1 MARALG
7 ALVWPGRGRV
17 VTRGVAGAR
26 QRRGGSGGA
35 DLPAPFFRGGAF
47 AENHGA
53 GGSLSVALLPAKVD
67 QTVKTARN
75 AGAQSSKIPP
85 DIGMS
90 AAVAM
95 LSEMNATAIAPAVR
109 IKEVAFTGY
118 PVTDMTRA
126 RAFYETVLGLK
137 PGTVFDHEGK

>member
-1 MARALG
+1 
-7 ALVWPGRGRV
+7 
-17 VTRGVAGAR
+17 
-26 QRRGGSGGA
+26 
-35 DLPAPFFRGGAF
+35 
-47 AENHGA
+47 
-53 GGSLSVALLPAKVD
+53 
-67 QTVKTARN
+67 
-75 AGAQSSKIPP
+75 
-85 DIGMS
+85 
-90 AAVAM
+90 M